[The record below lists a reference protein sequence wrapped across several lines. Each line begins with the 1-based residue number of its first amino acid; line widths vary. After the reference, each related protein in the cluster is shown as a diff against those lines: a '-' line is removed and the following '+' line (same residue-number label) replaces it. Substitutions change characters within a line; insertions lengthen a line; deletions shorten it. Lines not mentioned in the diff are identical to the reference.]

1 MLFYFR
7 ENIFIYHI
15 FSLTNYQYLSLSY
28 NNVIMAYVKKK
39 ARDKSLV
46 KKLKKLK
53 KLETRNRK

>member
-46 KKLKKLK
+46 KKIKKTK
-53 KLETRNRK
+53 ETRN